1 MNMNYDHLPDPIDPG
16 WAEVCVEQ
24 MQPHLPPHCEVVAT
38 KQKQYS
44 TAVFLRCTPSM
55 SEGAIDRLV
64 VALQDD
70 PAFKSLYHFT
80 QGRKMVVY
88 FSTPEPAIPWE
99 DFDFIDE

>member
-1 MNMNYDHLPDPIDPG
+1 
-16 WAEVCVEQ
+16 
-24 MQPHLPPHCEVVAT
+24 
-38 KQKQYS
+38 
-44 TAVFLRCTPSM
+44 M